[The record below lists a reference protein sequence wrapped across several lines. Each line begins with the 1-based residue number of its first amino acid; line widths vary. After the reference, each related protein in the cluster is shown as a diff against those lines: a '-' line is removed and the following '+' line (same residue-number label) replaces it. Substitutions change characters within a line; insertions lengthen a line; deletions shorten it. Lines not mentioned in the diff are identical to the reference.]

1 MKDSEQRR
9 EFTEYFAARRDTVRR
24 TAYLLCGDWHWAD
37 DLTQESAYL
46 ANRAEWL
53 AREVIGY
60 GTVAGLRV
68 TKETLKQQLEL
79 SRQLDFLQ
87 LPYHRAILEDR
98 IPLSIGGN
106 CRLGLVELADSAGAA
121 SHAIVLRQRGQE
133 LMRRESATPA
143 PADAGDA
150 YLCMLEELCA
160 CLEDFLDRHTA
171 PRAEHAFAVR
181 FEPGGAP
188 GDELAALVT
197 HPDPGP
203 ATLELERRAA
213 AYLGAERV
221 LALRSPKDAFGALVR
236 ALGLAKGDEVVVPGV
251 VSASAVAALRAAE
264 LRPVFADVHPERLT
278 LAPSAAA
285 AAIGARTRALLVAHP
300 LGQPAELDL
309 LYALAEERGLE
320 VIEDGCESLGARFAD
335 SRIGRAPCASVFR
348 MPLGCGAPGFEA
360 ALLALPEA
368 LAKDLEPTLAAERAG
383 DGLAFAAL
391 AALERW
397 EDRLA
402 ARRRSASAYSAEFS
416 RYDAFRVPPTPE
428 NALSVYSGYLLRL
441 TRFARAAADD
451 LAKLL
456 ADAGIE
462 ARRLRL
468 PLAERDLASLP
479 AAEHARATGLLLPVD
494 ESLTDSQRDRVMDE
508 IFGYAIG

>member
-1 MKDSEQRR
+1 MGRNGPRILLIGGTYRALCVLERLLERGERVVAFIGVEGGSE
-9 EFTEYFAARRDTVRR
+9 RDF
-24 TAYLLCGDWHWAD
+24 CP
-37 DLTQESAYL
+37 E
-46 ANRAEWL
+46 
-53 AREVIGY
+53 I
-60 GTVAGLRV
+60 
-68 TKETLKQQLEL
+68 LEL
-79 SRQLDFLQ
+79 CD
-87 LPYHRAILEDR
+87 RAGIPARSGHKLGEEVVRWLEDR
-98 IPLSIGGN
+98 IRPDLAIALGVHAEIPLSIGGN
-106 CRLGLVELADSAGAA
+106 CRLGLVELADSFGSAA
-121 SHAIVLRQRGQE
+121 NPAIVLRQRGQE
-133 LMRRESATPA
+133 LMRREPAAA
-143 PADAGDA
+143 PAADMGDA
-150 YLCMLEELCA
+150 YLRMLEELCA
-160 CLEDFLDRHTA
+160 CLEDFLDRHA
-171 PRAEHAFAVR
+171 PPRPEHAFAVP
-181 FEPGGAP
+181 FELGIAP
-188 GDELAALVT
+188 GDELAALVAR
-197 HPDPGP
+197 PDAGLV
-203 ATLELERRAA
+203 TLELERRAA

-221 LALRSPKDAFGALVR
+221 LALRSPKDAFGALLR
-236 ALGLAKGDEVVVPGV
+236 ALGLSKGDEVVVPGV

-320 VIEDGCESLGARFAD
+320 VIEDGCESFGARFAD

-348 MPLGCGAPGFEA
+348 LPLGCRAPGFEA

-368 LAKDLEPTLAAERAG
+368 LAKDLEPALATERAG
-383 DGLAFAAL
+383 DGLASAAL
-391 AALERW
+391 TALERW

-402 ARRRSASAYSAEFS
+402 ARRRIASAYSAEFS

-428 NALSVYSGYLLRL
+428 NALSAYSGYLLRL

-456 ADAGIE
+456 AEAGVE

-468 PLAERDLASLP
+468 PLAERDLAGLP
-479 AAEHARATGLLLPVD
+479 AAEHARVTGLLLPID